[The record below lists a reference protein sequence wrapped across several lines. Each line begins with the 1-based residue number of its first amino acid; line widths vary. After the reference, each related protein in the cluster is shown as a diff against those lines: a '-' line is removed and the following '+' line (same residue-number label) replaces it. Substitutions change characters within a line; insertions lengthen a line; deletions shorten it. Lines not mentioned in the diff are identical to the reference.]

1 MTRTYGHAAFDA
13 DKRRWELTKVEP
25 HVVGRLKRVFS
36 RIDITQSDA
45 FRFHDEPAQCSELAW
60 FMMRYPMVMT
70 RADRAYLTKR
80 DREFEALKDACEQI
94 LLPDWKPGPLSGLKE
109 GVEIRRYQSKAMSLL
124 GIKKGLLLG
133 DDVGLGKTHPAMAFL
148 ATHPGALPAAVV
160 VEPNLV
166 RQWKRRIEETTNL
179 RVHIIDG
186 TKPYSLPTD
195 CDVFL
200 FRYSNVLGWGTI
212 FRTGVFKAAI
222 FDEIQSLRRGRES
235 SKGTACWDLSC
246 NVDYRMGLSA
256 TPVFGYGIEIHNI
269 LSFLFPFDQPLGTR
283 EEFVREWCSSG
294 EQKVRDPDALGAFL
308 RENHL
313 MLRRT
318 KADEEVRAELAY
330 ALAGDRVNRLP
341 VEVPYD
347 EGEEKRV
354 EALARTL
361 ALKTVS
367 GSFVER
373 GKAARD
379 LDMLLRQSTGVAKAK
394 GVADLV
400 SMLLESGRERVLLAG
415 WHRDVIDI
423 WKREL
428 AEYKPVLYTGSE
440 GAKQKNSSEDAFVSG
455 KSRVMII
462 SLGSGAGLDSLQ
474 ACCNTLVVG
483 ELPWSS
489 AVTHQL
495 EGRLDRDGQ
504 DADHIESYIAHC
516 DSGSDPAILELMGL
530 KASQARGINDP
541 YAEVEFVQQDE
552 GRIAAMAR
560 TWLQR
565 RGIDIPAPAKPE
577 GPVEE
582 RQLELA

>member
-1 MTRTYGHAAFDA
+1 MTRTYGEAAFNPQA
-13 DKRRWELTKVEP
+13 RRWELTKVEP

-36 RIDITQSDA
+36 RIDVARSDA
-45 FRFHDEPAQCSELAW
+45 FRFHDEPAQCSELVW
-60 FMMRYPMVMT
+60 FMMRYPMVMSQ
-70 RADRAYLTKR
+70 ADRARLEKR

-94 LLPDWKPGPLSGLKE
+94 LLPDWKPGPLTGLKE

-166 RQWKRRIEETTNL
+166 RQWKRRIEETTHL
-179 RVHIIDG
+179 RVHVVDS

-195 CDVFL
+195 CDVVI
-200 FRYSNVLGWGTI
+200 FRYSNILGWGPVAKE
-212 FRTGVFKAAI
+212 GVFKTVI
-222 FDEIQSLRRGRES
+222 YDEIQSLRRGRES
-235 SKGTACWDLSC
+235 SKGQACWEFSKKAE
-246 NVDYRMGLSA
+246 YRMGLSA
-256 TPVFGYGIEIHNI
+256 TPVFGYGIEIFNI
-269 LSFLFPFDQPLGTR
+269 ISFLFPNDKPLGTR
-283 EEFVREWCSSG
+283 EEFVREWCSG
-294 EQKVRDPDALGAFL
+294 GDQKVRDPDALGAFL

-330 ALAGDRVNRLP
+330 ALVGDRINRVP
-341 VEVPYD
+341 IEVPYD

-361 ALKTVS
+361 AIKTVS
-367 GSFVER
+367 GSFMER

-400 SMLLESGRERVLLAG
+400 AMLLESGRERVVLAG

-428 AEYKPVLYTGSE
+428 ARFKPVLYTGSE
-440 GAKQKNSSEDAFVSG
+440 GAKQKNASEDAFVSG
-455 KSRVMII
+455 DSRVLII

-483 ELPWSS
+483 ELPWSR

-504 DADHIESYIAHC
+504 EAEIIDSFVTFC
-516 DSGSDPAILELMGL
+516 DSGSDPAIMELMGL
-530 KASQARGINDP
+530 KAAQAKGISDP

-552 GRIAAMAR
+552 GRITAMAKA
-560 TWLQR
+560 WLQR
-565 RGIDIPAPAKPE
+565 RGLEIPKPAGPE
-577 GPVEE
+577 AGVEE
-582 RQLELA
+582 RELEVA